1 MKKII
6 ISCLCFLLLF
16 QLMTLTS
23 VQAAETKLTSIA
35 VPITTGL
42 QGSNNAAKD
51 FYLEFP
57 SGVSSSSVKT
67 GTLKYSGSNEKTSLS
82 LENGKIKVTLKGV
95 SNQKYIKGVQG
106 YRASYEALY
115 KTIIY
120 NSIWLYS
127 DGRRWQINEYSEKKD
142 SMSTYDKHAE
152 DGYPSKNPPVTSV
165 TAGPYQEKEY
175 LKWYNGSKTEIIE
188 SQDIIQS
195 TIEPKYT
202 GKPSYAQDPKFKN
215 GRVIINYSIPKG
227 VPWDPENNDG
237 LTGKA
242 EGRRYL
248 AFAEY
253 YYTADAKVTTYS
265 YGGTVSFEY
274 GLPDEATLTG
284 SAIIEQPNPNPIK
297 FDNKNVPVKI
307 ALKGELLSYKD
318 TSNISEWIFYAK
330 EKGNEGSLQTK
341 KVYTKTL
348 TANETFKFEIPKEKV
363 AGKSNYSQEYEL
375 SIVVRFKNEVVTK
388 RSKFDSLKESFT
400 VKAGV
405 YTTSDPPGGGFPGP
419 TSPPE
424 LPRELKPPVA
434 LINAPKTVKA
444 GQEFVASAAGSYDPD
459 GYITDYFWDTPN
471 AKGELSTLPRGTLW
485 YDKDH
490 LGEQTLALTVMDDD
504 KMTGSTS
511 TEINVIEPKPDA
523 SIRVDGTLKQNR
535 KVIIQSYVSS
545 PTHYPL
551 VDAKTKITITA
562 VSGGTNS
569 DIKYSGSLNGVYS
582 KDVLF
587 KKPGKYKATIF
598 VENTLGL
605 TARNETTFDIAP
617 DQKPFAYFTMAGTA
631 YRNPS
636 DGNQATISIDD
647 MSYSPDQDIVVS
659 RLWEYRYDS
668 DNNGSFTG
676 EPWAIFSNEN
686 LDRLNLKVKE
696 VGKYEVRLTVF
707 EEFGQPTIAEF
718 VTQAD
723 RQSIDSEATQNV
735 IERIFTV
742 KNQAPDVDWSW

>member
-1 MKKII
+1 M
-6 ISCLCFLLLF
+6 
-16 QLMTLTS
+16 
-23 VQAAETKLTSIA
+23 
-35 VPITTGL
+35 
-42 QGSNNAAKD
+42 D
-51 FYLEFP
+51 
-57 SGVSSSSVKT
+57 
-67 GTLKYSGSNEKTSLS
+67 
-82 LENGKIKVTLKGV
+82 
-95 SNQKYIKGVQG
+95 
-106 YRASYEALY
+106 
-115 KTIIY
+115 
-120 NSIWLYS
+120 
-127 DGRRWQINEYSEKKD
+127 
-142 SMSTYDKHAE
+142 
-152 DGYPSKNPPVTSV
+152 
-165 TAGPYQEKEY
+165 
-175 LKWYNGSKTEIIE
+175 
-188 SQDIIQS
+188 
-195 TIEPKYT
+195 
-202 GKPSYAQDPKFKN
+202 
-215 GRVIINYSIPKG
+215 
-227 VPWDPENNDG
+227 
-237 LTGKA
+237 
-242 EGRRYL
+242 
-248 AFAEY
+248 
-253 YYTADAKVTTYS
+253 
-265 YGGTVSFEY
+265 
-274 GLPDEATLTG
+274 
-284 SAIIEQPNPNPIK
+284 
-297 FDNKNVPVKI
+297 
-307 ALKGELLSYKD
+307 
-318 TSNISEWIFYAK
+318 FYAK
-330 EKGNEGSLQTK
+330 EKGNESSLQTK

-490 LGEQTLALTVMDDD
+490 LGEQTLALTVIDDD

-605 TARNETTFDIAP
+605 TARNETTFNIAP
-617 DQKPFAYFTMAGTA
+617 DQKPFAYFTMARTA